1 MSAVEFPDGYLF
13 HGSWSEAMRQLGN
26 AVPVALARLVAASV
40 AEKLI
45 AAAATDRI
53 NLASAIR
60 GAA

>member
-1 MSAVEFPDGYLF
+1 
-13 HGSWSEAMRQLGN
+13 MRQLGN
-26 AVPVALARLVAASV
+26 AVPVALACLVAASA